1 MQYDVIIIGGSH
13 AGLSAGLA
21 LGRARKHVLI
31 IDAGQRRN
39 RFAHEAHGFLGQD
52 GRAPGA
58 IVAAGRAEVAAYPSV
73 TFLEGLATAATPHE
87 QGFAVT
93 TADGAT
99 HTAARL
105 ILATGMVDELP
116 DLPGL
121 RAGWGNGI
129 YACPYCHG
137 YEVAGR
143 RLGVLALLPLATH
156 QANMIPEWGPT
167 TFFTNDVVTLAAPE
181 RAALAARGVTIE
193 EGAVAAIINE
203 GGTFAGVR
211 LHDGRTLPL
220 DALFTGATAR
230 QASPL
235 AAQLGCAFDD
245 TPFGTFIRADPFG
258 QTSVPGVFAAGDACT
273 PRPNIAGAVASGY
286 TVGAM
291 AHQSLIPALPH

>member
-1 MQYDVIIIGGSH
+1 MQYDVIIIGGSY

-52 GRAPGA
+52 GRAPDA
-58 IVAAGRAEVAAYPSV
+58 IAAVGRAEVAAYPTV
-73 TFLEGLATAATPHE
+73 AFLDGTAVSAAPGDG
-87 QGFAVT
+87 GFAVT
-93 TADGAT
+93 TDDGVA
-99 HTAARL
+99 HTASRL

-121 RAGWGNGI
+121 REGWGKGI

-143 RLGVLALLPLATH
+143 RLGVLALLPLATQH
-156 QANMIPEWGPT
+156 ANLIPEWGPT
-167 TFFTNDVVTLAAPE
+167 TFFTNDVVTLTATE
-181 RAALAARGVTIE
+181 RATLVAREVQIE
-193 EGAVAAIINE
+193 DGAVAAIINE
-203 GGTFAGVR
+203 KGAFAGVR
-211 LHDGRTLPL
+211 MRDGRAFAL

-230 QASPL
+230 QACPL
-235 AAQLGCAFDD
+235 AAQLGCALDE
-245 TPFGTFIRADPFG
+245 TPFGAFIHVDQFG

-286 TVGAM
+286 MIGA
-291 AHQSLIPALPH
+291 AVHHSLLPALPH